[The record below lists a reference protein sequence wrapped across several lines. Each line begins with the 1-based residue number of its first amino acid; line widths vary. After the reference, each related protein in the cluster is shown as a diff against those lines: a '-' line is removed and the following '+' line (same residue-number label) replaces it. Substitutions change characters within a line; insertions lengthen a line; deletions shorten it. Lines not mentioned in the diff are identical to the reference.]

1 MTFREDPCRP
11 NLVFLYSFFLKLLS
25 EPCGIDVASLY
36 INTIISFRCCSIFI
50 SSFKQNTK
58 KSNTANFIK
67 RRKKNT
73 IFPMSSLSRKKSKQI
88 IDTIYLYIK
97 NKYLFI
103 VRRVYLHHLEMIIVQ
118 LLWMFFIWIDLL
130 TPCFIC
136 CNEVFIDWLLAKTDE
151 ACYP

>member
-1 MTFREDPCRP
+1 M
-11 NLVFLYSFFLKLLS
+11 SA
-25 EPCGIDVASLY
+25 PCGIDVASLY
-36 INTIISFRCCSIFI
+36 INTIISFRCCSVFI

-58 KSNTANFIK
+58 KNNTANFMK

-103 VRRVYLHHLEMIIVQ
+103 VRCVYLHHLEMIIVQ
-118 LLWMFFIWIDLL
+118 LLWMFFIWIDFLSIWLTKFSCWHRASSVVTRFLL
-130 TPCFIC
+130 TDYWRRQMKH
-136 CNEVFIDWLLAKTDE
+136 VIDEHEHHIND
-151 ACYP
+151 